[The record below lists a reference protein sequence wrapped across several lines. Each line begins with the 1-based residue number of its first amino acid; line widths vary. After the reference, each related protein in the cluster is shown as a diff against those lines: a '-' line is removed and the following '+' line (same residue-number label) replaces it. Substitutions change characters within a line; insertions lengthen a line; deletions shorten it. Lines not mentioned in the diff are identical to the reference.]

1 MEVKAAL
8 NNYRVSAQKARLL
21 ADQIRGKGV
30 EEALN
35 LLELSPKRAAKP
47 MAKLLRSAVA
57 NAEQKN
63 EHDHA
68 GIEIDNL
75 VVSTIFVNEG
85 SSLWRI
91 RPRAQGRAS
100 WVQKR
105 TSNINV
111 VLTASE
117 WAPSTGGSPT
127 GSPRSTTRSSFT
139 RT

>member
-75 VVSTIFVNEG
+75 IVSTIFVNEG
-85 SSLWRI
+85 PSLWRI

-111 VLTASE
+111 VLSE
-117 WAPSTGGSPT
+117 
-127 GSPRSTTRSSFT
+127 R
-139 RT
+139 

>member
-111 VLTASE
+111 VLSE
-117 WAPSTGGSPT
+117 
-127 GSPRSTTRSSFT
+127 R
-139 RT
+139 

>member
-8 NNYRVSAQKARLL
+8 NNYRVSARKARLV

-30 EEALN
+30 EDALN
-35 LLELSPKRAAKP
+35 LLTLSPKRVADP
-47 MAKLLRSAVA
+47 IAKLLRSAVA

-63 EHDHA
+63 ESQHA

-75 VVSTIFVNEG
+75 VVFRIFVNEG

-105 TSNINV
+105 TSHINV
-111 VLTASE
+111 VLSE
-117 WAPSTGGSPT
+117 
-127 GSPRSTTRSSFT
+127 R
-139 RT
+139 